1 VPAHFCKKLTY
12 VSFEAHGLL
21 HSSATDFQTHDQREG
36 HTMKALQDL
45 FSTDY
50 GIMSVVVIVAMLVGL
65 GAAYVVLRAKMA
77 EGERSA
83 GK

>member
-1 VPAHFCKKLTY
+1 
-12 VSFEAHGLL
+12 
-21 HSSATDFQTHDQREG
+21 
-36 HTMKALQDL
+36 MKALQDL

-65 GAAYVVLRAKMA
+65 GAAYVVLKAKMA
-77 EGERSA
+77 ESAASA